1 MSQPSSKIT
10 TKTKRN
16 TSLNMS
22 FDEDNKEIQANLNI
36 KNSPFKIQDDLYQ
49 SYFGLK
55 NKKDHNAIQGNKKK
69 KQSDRKNQIDYFLKR
84 NRNQKEQKENE
95 SQSIII
101 TTDESEGGNS
111 ETESGSEIESGKKT
125 DSQETDKEE
134 LSVSMSEVNSKIS
147 QDSGNSQVTS
157 TSESQSESETESG
170 SITGPETEN
179 ENGGSQTSQTKSEFQ
194 VRSNSERPVVKMSV
208 GLLNTYKTINK
219 KYYEKKMQKELKN
232 KSQGSLPLYNNGYDD
247 ENYNYVFKEN
257 EIFAGIYQIVRNI
270 GVGSFGQ
277 VVQAFD
283 HKSQKYVAIKI
294 IKSKSAFN
302 RQGLIEKQILE
313 RLNQADPEDEHHVVK
328 LLDSFKY
335 RNHLCFVFELLSL
348 NLYEVLKKTKLKG
361 ISILLVKAL
370 ALQIAETLQFLKSK
384 NAQIIHCDLKPENIL
399 LENPRKAS
407 IKVID
412 FGSSCGKNQKI
423 HTYIQSRFYRSPE
436 ILLKMNY
443 SYPIDMWSFGCILV
457 ELRTG
462 KPLFPGRNEFE
473 QMSKIVEVLGIPP
486 DEILNKAP
494 GTSKFFEK
502 NRNEKWVLKTFSS
515 KKTNTQFRKRS
526 LSEILRIPTIG
537 YNKKTIQSLER
548 NVVNQKTFKTSNS
561 RYKELDYSMIYEHL
575 QFKDLILKML
585 DYNPITRITPIQVMK
600 HPFFRSRFH
609 KTTQTNKLKPINTN
623 NSSTNTNNKD
633 IFSLLYLPNKKS
645 IQKNKNLKSTHLL
658 KKGNRNRSDR
668 SNENGNG
675 NISVNTNSSE
685 SGRKNGSDYE
695 NKIFKNEKNGVWLFN
710 NKKNGKTITNDAQTQ
725 FD

>member
-1 MSQPSSKIT
+1 
-10 TKTKRN
+10 
-16 TSLNMS
+16 MS
-22 FDEDNKEIQANLNI
+22 FDEDNKEIQVNLNTKKYSFMK
-36 KNSPFKIQDDLYQ
+36 KNDLNKNHF
-49 SYFGLK
+49 SLK
-55 NKKDHNAIQGNKKK
+55 TQKGHNSIQGLKKK
-69 KQSDRKNQIDYFLKR
+69 KQSARKNKIDYFSKGKR
-84 NRNQKEQKENE
+84 YQNDKKENE

-101 TTDESEGGNS
+101 ATGEFEGANT
-111 ETESGSEIESGKKT
+111 ETESSSEIESGNGT
-125 DSQETDKEE
+125 DSQETDQEE
-134 LSVSMSEVNSKIS
+134 LSVSMSEINSKIS
-147 QDSGNSQVTS
+147 QDSGNSQITS
-157 TSESQSESETESG
+157 KSESQSQNESESESETE
-170 SITGPETEN
+170 TETEN
-179 ENGGSQTSQTKSEFQ
+179 ENENENRGSTDSQSPQTESGSQ
-194 VRSNSERPVVKMSV
+194 VRSNFERPAIKLSV
-208 GLLNTYKTINK
+208 GLLETYKRINK
-219 KYYEKKMQKELKN
+219 IYYLKKRKNELKN

-257 EIFAGIYQIVRNI
+257 EIFAGVYQIVRNI

-302 RQGLIEKQILE
+302 RQGIIEKQILE
-313 RLNQADPEDEHHVVK
+313 KLNNADPEDKRHVVR

-361 ISILLVKAL
+361 ISIVLVKAL

-412 FGSSCGKNQKI
+412 FGSSCEKNQKI

-436 ILLKMNY
+436 ILLKMDY

-462 KPLFPGRNEFE
+462 RPLFPGRNEFE

-502 NRNEKWVLKTFSS
+502 NRNEKWTLKKFSNN
-515 KKTNTQFRKRS
+515 KIKTQFRKRS

-537 YNKKTIQSLER
+537 YNKKTIQSFEK
-548 NVVNQKTFKTSNS
+548 NVVNQKNFNTSNS
-561 RYKELDYSMIYEHL
+561 RYKELGYSMIYEHL

-600 HPFFRSRFH
+600 HPFFRSRSH
-609 KTTQTNKLKPINTN
+609 TTTQTNKL
-623 NSSTNTNNKD
+623 NSISTNYNNNNNNNNKD
-633 IFSLLYLPNKKS
+633 IFSSLYLPNKKT
-645 IQKNKNLKSTHLL
+645 IQKNKNLKSNHFL
-658 KKGNRNRSDR
+658 KKDNRDRSDI
-668 SNENGNG
+668 SNENSIGG
-675 NISVNTNSSE
+675 ISIDNNNSE

-695 NKIFKNEKNGVWLFN
+695 NKIYKNEKNGVWLFN
-710 NKKNGKTITNDAQTQ
+710 NKKNGKTITIDTQTQ